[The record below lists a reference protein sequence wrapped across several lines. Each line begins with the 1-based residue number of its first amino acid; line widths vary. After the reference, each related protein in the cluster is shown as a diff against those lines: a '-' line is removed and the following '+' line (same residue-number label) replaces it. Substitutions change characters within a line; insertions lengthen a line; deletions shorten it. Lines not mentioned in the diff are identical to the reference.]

1 MIEIYVHA
9 ANFVVYVCA
18 RREIYIERGM
28 DAKICRVR
36 KSMILFCYCCE

>member
-18 RREIYIERGM
+18 RRDIYIYIYIEGWMQRY
-28 DAKICRVR
+28 V
-36 KSMILFCYCCE
+36 E